1 MELYLQTPCLSPD
14 YGSRLGGLSVKHID
28 LSWPSSMDV
37 LGEHL
42 RLQHQALI
50 VTITPSCTFDF
61 GLEMFLLVRKH
72 DGIY

>member
-1 MELYLQTPCLSPD
+1 
-14 YGSRLGGLSVKHID
+14 
-28 LSWPSSMDV
+28 MDV